1 MNGPKSNELVS
12 ILVEL
17 KYKYSKE
24 EGNGERDRE
33 DELTEN
39 YLVRESQRLFV
50 VDLIELLE
58 KNEVPYR
65 IIKRYTQGY
74 NAVSLQLQYRGIK
87 YLYRSNVVSKIFFSK
102 MPSDDSVQIASN
114 DHLNFPYIFD

>member
-1 MNGPKSNELVS
+1 MSDQISNELVS

-24 EGNGERDRE
+24 SRSGVRDCA

-50 VDLIELLE
+50 VELEVLLE

-65 IIKRYTQGY
+65 IIKFYTQGY

-87 YLYRSNVVSKIFFSK
+87 YLYRSSVVSKIFLSK
-102 MPSDDSVQIASN
+102 RPSDDSVQIASN
-114 DHLNFPYIFD
+114 DHQYPYILD